1 MDRDVTERLTV
12 VRVRV
17 SLCHSLLEAAFG
29 PRISKLCSIQNQGR
43 IMQLFAGVLLLV
55 SRSSF
60 IKIGVIAAAAILCA
74 SAFFLRTSAARGTNS
89 RASSKSDDQ
98 QTPWKP
104 SETIDAATLAKTI
117 SDSNSANLPVIVCV
131 GFHTLYEG
139 AHIRGASFH
148 GAASTPQ
155 GLADLKQWAKPLP
168 RESNIVIYCG
178 CCPLA
183 HCPNVR
189 PAFSALR
196 DMGFTHLRVL
206 ILPHDFATDWVQPG
220 YPIAKGK

>member
-1 MDRDVTERLTV
+1 M
-12 VRVRV
+12 
-17 SLCHSLLEAAFG
+17 
-29 PRISKLCSIQNQGR
+29 I
-43 IMQLFAGVLLLV
+43 V
-55 SRSSF
+55 SRSPF
-60 IKIGVIAAAAILCA
+60 TTIGVIAAAAILCA
-74 SAFFLRTSAARGTNS
+74 SSFFLRTSASGRANS
-89 RASSKSDDQ
+89 RTSPNLDDQ

-104 SETIDAATLAKTI
+104 SETIDAASLAKAV
-117 SDSNSANLPVIVCV
+117 SDSNSANPPIIVCV

-155 GLADLKQWAKPLP
+155 GLADLKQWAKRLP

-189 PAFSALR
+189 PAFSALHE
-196 DMGFTHLRVL
+196 MGFTHLRVL
-206 ILPHDFATDWVQPG
+206 ILPHDFATDWVRPG